1 MKLRHAHPSLGRRLV
16 FTLMLAFGLVLLVL
30 MGKDYLEFTQQPSLG
45 QQLSE
50 NLGPLLGVVED
61 PASAARLTQQLEQ
74 RIQQTNRRH
83 APFYLALL
91 DAQGA
96 LVYHDP
102 AEPAQ
107 ATLRAQGYQIQTTP
121 AGPWQLRLAQPPLPS
136 TTLLELLVEDLGP
149 YLLIAFPCILLPL
162 MLAVHL
168 GLRPLRQ
175 LAAHL
180 DQRSGEDFSPL
191 PPALSYQEVQPMLG
205 AFNGLLARL
214 GQQRQREQAFIHDA
228 AHELRTP
235 LAVISAQA
243 HLLARAENVAERS
256 AAQAGLENA
265 LQRAAH
271 LSHQLL
277 TLARL
282 EQAPPTPPAQAWDA
296 AALAQQLLAQAF
308 PRAEAQGQ
316 QLALEAPD
324 SLPVRFPQA
333 AFHSILQNL
342 LDNAL
347 HYTPAG
353 SQIQIRLEAQANTL
367 RLTVADDGPGI
378 PEALRSKLFERFVRG
393 AGLHTPG
400 SGLGLA
406 IVQEAA
412 RQLGGNVQL
421 GPGLEGRGAGFVLTL
436 PAAPI

>member
-1 MKLRHAHPSLGRRLV
+1 MRWPRFQPSLGRRLV
-16 FTLMLAFGLVLLVL
+16 FTLTLAFGLVLVVL
-30 MGKDYLEFTQQPSLG
+30 MGKEYLEFTRQAPVG
-45 QQLSE
+45 QQLSDS
-50 NLGPLLGVVED
+50 LGPLLGAVED
-61 PASAARLTQQLEQ
+61 PAGAGRLARLLEQ
-74 RIQQTNRRH
+74 RLHQTSRRD

-91 DAQGA
+91 DARGA

-102 AEPAQ
+102 DEPAP
-107 ATLRAQGYQIQTTP
+107 TLLLARGYQIQTTQ
-121 AGPWQLRLAQPPLPS
+121 AGPWQLRLAQPPLPGS
-136 TTLLELLVEDLGP
+136 TLVELLLQDLGP
-149 YLLIAFPCILLPL
+149 YLLLAFPCILLPL
-162 MLAVHL
+162 MGAVHL

-175 LAAHL
+175 LTTHL
-180 DQRSGEDFSPL
+180 EQRSGEDFSPL
-191 PPALSYQEVQPMLG
+191 PPALNYREVQPMLG

-243 HLLARAENVAERS
+243 HLLARAESADARS

-271 LSHQLL
+271 PSHQLL

-282 EQAPPTPPAQAWDA
+282 EQSAPPAPPEAWDA
-296 AALAQQLLAQAF
+296 AALTQQVLAQAF

-316 QLALEAPD
+316 HLALEAPD
-324 SLPVRFPQA
+324 SLPVRFPQVP
-333 AFHSILQNL
+333 FHSILQNL

-353 SQIQIRLEAQANTL
+353 SQILIRLEAQASPL
-367 RLTVADDGPGI
+367 RLMVADDGPGI
-378 PEALRSKLFERFVRG
+378 PAALQPRVFERFVRG
-393 AGLHTPG
+393 AGLNTPG

-406 IVQEAA
+406 IVQQAA
-412 RQLGGNVQL
+412 HQLGGSIQL
-421 GPGLEGRGAGFVLTL
+421 GPGLDGRGAGFVLTL
-436 PAAPI
+436 PHPPA